1 MSGGNPPSPVQR
13 GGYKELP
20 YCPPAGRGLGGELLR
35 VARAAQAAWAA
46 GQAAILATVIRV
58 GGSTY
63 RRPGARM
70 LLTEAGWAA
79 GSISGGCLEGDVLK
93 KAWWRT
99 ESGPVCVIY
108 DSTQE
113 DDDITWGF
121 GLGCN
126 GVVEVLLERLTETT
140 VAHLARLEQWQTNR
154 SPGVLATTG
163 TGERLALAVDG
174 AHWGAAELLDGA
186 QEALQTQHSFW
197 REETFFEYLT
207 PPQAL
212 TIFGAGHDVVPLVKL
227 ASDLLGWHLVVVD
240 AHAAQPHPERFPG
253 AHVVLV
259 FPRET
264 LGPRDAAVLM
274 THSFSAD
281 QTLLPRL
288 LASPVGYIGVLGPR
302 RRTER
307 LLEGAVFPTK
317 LHAPLGLDLGADNPE
332 EIALSIVAEIR
343 AWSADREGCS
353 LSLREGPIH

>member
-1 MSGGNPPSPVQR
+1 MSGGN
-13 GGYKELP
+13 
-20 YCPPAGRGLGGELLR
+20 ELLR
-35 VARAAQAAWAA
+35 VTRAAQAAWAA
-46 GQAAILATVIRV
+46 GEAAVLATVIRV

-99 ESGPVCVIY
+99 ESGLARVVY

-140 VAHLARLEQWQTNR
+140 VAHLARLEQWQTEQR
-154 SPGVLATTG
+154 PGVLATTG
-163 TGERLALAVDG
+163 TGERLALAADG
-174 AHWGAAELLDGA
+174 AHWGAPELLPGA
-186 QEALQTQHSFW
+186 QEALQTQKSLWH
-197 REETFFEYLT
+197 EETFFEYLT

-212 TIFGAGHDVVPLVKL
+212 VIFGAGHDVVPLVKL
-227 ASDLLGWHLVVVD
+227 ASELLGWHTVVVD
-240 AHAAQPHPERFPG
+240 SHAAQPHPERFPG
-253 AHVVLV
+253 ARVVLDY
-259 FPRET
+259 PLET

-274 THSFSAD
+274 THSYTAD
-281 QTLLPRL
+281 QALLPAL
-288 LASPVGYIGVLGPR
+288 LAASVGYVGVLGPR

-307 LLEGAVFPTK
+307 LLEGEAFPAR

-332 EIALSIVAEIR
+332 EIALAIVAEIR
-343 AWSADREGCS
+343 AWSAGRDGRS
-353 LSLREGPIH
+353 LSVREGPIH